1 MAEQTSTATT
11 ASTRRAANATKRSTT
26 AKKAAATRSR
36 NQAAAARKR
45 STAARKAAET
55 RAELAKTP
63 IDRVGEYAEKAILV
77 PVGAALIARD
87 TVVSTVESIRSDN
100 ATTAKTQTQL
110 RRFERRGTT
119 ARNRVEREVRK
130 NRTKVER
137 ELRQRRTRAERLLKQ
152 IRTRVER
159 EVTSRRKDLGL
170 VTARVE
176 NAVQTGFTTGTQ
188 LAAEVQKRLAAV
200 A

>member
-1 MAEQTSTATT
+1 MATATT
-11 ASTRRAANATKRSTT
+11 TAKTAATKRST
-26 AKKAAATRSR
+26 AGQKAARTRAA
-36 NQAAAARKR
+36 NQAATARRR
-45 STAARKAAET
+45 SAAARKAAET

-87 TVVSTVESIRSDN
+87 TVVSTVEGLRADYSTS
-100 ATTAKTQTQL
+100 AKTQTQL

-137 ELRQRRTRAERLLKQ
+137 ELRQRRNRAQRLLKQ
-152 IRTRVER
+152 NRTRVER
-159 EVTSRRKDLGL
+159 EVRSRQKDLGL
-170 VTARVE
+170 VSARVE
-176 NAVQTGFTTGTQ
+176 HVVQTGLTTSTQ
-188 LAAEVQKRLAAV
+188 LAAEVQKRLARV

>member
-1 MAEQTSTATT
+1 MATTATT
-11 ASTRRAANATKRSTT
+11 TRKTAATKRSTA
-26 AKKAAATRSR
+26 AKKAAQTRAA
-36 NQAAAARKR
+36 NQAATARRR

-63 IDRVGEYAEKAILV
+63 IDRAQEYAERAILV

-87 TVVSTVESIRSDN
+87 SVVSTVEGLRSAYATPEN
-100 ATTAKTQTQL
+100 AQREL

-119 ARNRVEREVRK
+119 ARNRLEREVRRTRTRIERQLRRRRTRAQSVLQQNRARVEREVRS
-130 NRTKVER
+130 
-137 ELRQRRTRAERLLKQ
+137 RQ
-152 IRTRVER
+152 
-159 EVTSRRKDLGL
+159 KDLDL

-176 NAVQTGFTTGTQ
+176 NALQTGLTTGTQ
-188 LAAEVQKRLAAV
+188 LAADVQKRFASV